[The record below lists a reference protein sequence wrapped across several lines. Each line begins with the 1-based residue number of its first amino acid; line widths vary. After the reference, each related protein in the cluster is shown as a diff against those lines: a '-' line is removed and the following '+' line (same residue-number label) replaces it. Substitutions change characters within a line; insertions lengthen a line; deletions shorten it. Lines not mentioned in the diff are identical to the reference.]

1 MLRDGS
7 KFNIYALVLDNGT
20 CPAEDFLE
28 QVKQRDP
35 ASLKSL
41 INVLTRHAEYGEIR
55 NERKSRVI
63 KGRRNLL
70 EFKTNQGD
78 RLLYFYLPDY
88 KTVLT
93 HGFHKGASES
103 DEYDKAEAMRDQYR
117 KEADNG

>member
-1 MLRDGS
+1 LLRDGS